1 MERRAIVI
9 VGSGPAGTATA
20 LALHRL
26 DPELANDVLLLDKAQ
41 HPRPKVCAGGVIP
54 AGRQWM
60 EEHGVAFDMPHVTVH
75 RARARTARATIDYGE
90 PNFCYVVRRNELDAS
105 LAAACRQRGF
115 ELRENEAVRSLR
127 RENGGVVIETERGSI
142 FTPLVI
148 GADGSGSVV
157 RRQLVDVPGAAQ
169 EHIARAAMCDVPIA
183 ASRWDGFAARRY
195 DFDFSDVGDGLRGY
209 RWSFPCLID
218 GAPHA
223 NVGVYS
229 LSPGGTRIKEALAA
243 ELAVHGDVKARHV
256 AFPIR
261 WYRRGKT
268 RVGAANALL
277 AGDAAGADP
286 LMGEGISLALEYGS
300 MAAQAAATV
309 VRSGDYSA
317 AAYQRAVDE
326 SWLGIKLGRLH
337 ATARWFYGP
346 YWRLCFAL
354 PERSVRLR
362 TLGLRWYNGIDD
374 WDRRS
379 VFDAVRALM
388 RPDFAAPRLDSRL
401 S

>member
-1 MERRAIVI
+1 METRPIVI
-9 VGSGPAGTATA
+9 VGSGPAGAATA

-26 DPELANDVLLLDKAQ
+26 DPGLARDCLLVEKAR
-41 HPRPKVCAGGVIP
+41 HPRAKVCAGGVIP

-60 EEHGVAFDMPHVTVH
+60 ERHDVPFDIPHVTVH
-75 RARARTARATIDYGE
+75 RARARTARTVVDYDQ
-90 PNFCYVVRRNELDAS
+90 PNFCYVVRRNELDAV
-105 LAAACRQRGF
+105 LAAACRERGV
-115 ELRENEAVRSLR
+115 ELREDTAVRGLR
-127 RENGGVVIETERGSI
+127 RADGGIVVETDRGSV
-142 FTPLVI
+142 FTRMLI

-157 RRQLVDVPGAAQ
+157 RRRLVDDGDR
-169 EHIARAAMCDVPIA
+169 HIARAAMCDVPVADA
-183 ASRWDGFAARRY
+183 AGAGGWDGFAAHRY
-195 DFDFSDVGDGLRGY
+195 DFDFSDVERGLQGY

-218 GAPHA
+218 GVPHA

-229 LSPGGTRIKEALAA
+229 LAPGGSRIKQALAA
-243 ELAVHGDVKARHV
+243 ELALHGGAVARHV

-261 WYRRGKT
+261 WYRRRRT
-268 RVGAANALL
+268 RVSAANVLL

-300 MAAQAAATV
+300 IAARAA
-309 VRSGDYSA
+309 VRSLRGGDYSGA
-317 AAYQRAVDE
+317 QYQRDVDD

-337 ATARWFYGP
+337 ATAGWIYGR
-346 YWRLCFAL
+346 YSRLCFAL

-379 VFDAVRALM
+379 LLDAGRALL
-388 RPDFAAPRLDSRL
+388 RSDFAAPRR
-401 S
+401 